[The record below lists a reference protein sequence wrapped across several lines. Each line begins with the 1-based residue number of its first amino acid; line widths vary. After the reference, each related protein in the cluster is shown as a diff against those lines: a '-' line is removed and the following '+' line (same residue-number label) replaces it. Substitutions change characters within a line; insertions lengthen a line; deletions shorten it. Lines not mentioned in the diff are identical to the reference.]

1 MTKDFF
7 VVFLN
12 GNEEKTSVKEITF
25 GLNRIIS
32 PELTMD
38 GFFSMASALGIKY
51 VELRNDIRNG
61 QIFDGLDPSDVKA
74 KCRDHGLTIFS
85 INALQQF
92 NKKGPLEDKIREV
105 RELLASAKN
114 YGCKALVMCPVND
127 AADPRSEEESF
138 EDTVTAL
145 KAYEPYFKESGVLGL
160 VEPLGFSICSLRTK
174 EKAVKAINQA
184 GGTDTYKLVH
194 DTFHHFLSG
203 ETVFFPK
210 ETGLV
215 HISGMEEKIPMEEI
229 NDNHRVLIG
238 PDDQMANLTQIRQ
251 MVSGGYEGIFSFE
264 PFGPAVQKLEIA
276 QLKKEMEA
284 SLTLVKG

>member
-1 MTKDFF
+1 M
-7 VVFLN
+7 
-12 GNEEKTSVKEITF
+12 KEITF

-32 PELTMD
+32 PDLNLD
-38 GFFSMASALGIKY
+38 GFFSMASALGIRY

-92 NKKGPLEDKIREV
+92 NKKGPLDEKIREV
-105 RELLASAKN
+105 RDLLASAKN

-127 AADPRSEEESF
+127 PADTRSKEESF

-145 KAYEPYFKESGVLGL
+145 KAYGPYFKESGVLGL

-184 GGTDTYKLVH
+184 GGTETYKLVH

-203 ETVFFPK
+203 ETVIFPK

-215 HISGMEEKIPMEEI
+215 HISGVEETIEKEEI
-229 NDNHRVLIG
+229 NDSHRVLVGSYDRMFNIG
-238 PDDQMANLTQIRQ
+238 QIRKLIE
-251 MVSGGYEGIFSFE
+251 GGYEGVFSYE
-264 PFGPAVQKLEIA
+264 PFGSQIQKLSIGR
-276 QLKKEMEA
+276 LKEELEK
-284 SLTLVKG
+284 SIRSITD